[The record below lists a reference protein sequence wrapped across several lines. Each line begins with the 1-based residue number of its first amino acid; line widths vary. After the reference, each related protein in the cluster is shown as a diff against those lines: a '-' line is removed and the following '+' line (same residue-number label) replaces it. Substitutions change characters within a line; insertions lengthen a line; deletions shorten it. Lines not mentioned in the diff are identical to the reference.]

1 MENSLSKWLGFIR
14 TGATAQPLEMEQQ
27 HKHHQQKHHH
37 RIGHKHGE
45 GSAIDYYAYASK
57 IRPWNPTFK
66 VFLSSMT
73 LLLCIGFNNPFVS
86 VAVIIAMAYL
96 TVIKGGLRLAA
107 YISVL
112 MIPITFIILGT
123 IAIGLDFSSL
133 PLGQYNLFLGFGY
146 LFTSVEKLQE
156 MAFLMLKVFGAIS
169 AMLMMTLSTPS
180 SEIIGVLR
188 KAHVPKLIIEL
199 MNLIYRYIFIL
210 LDVFNN
216 MRNSADSRQGYCDF
230 KTSCYT
236 FGSVASNMLVVSLKK
251 ANAYYTAMEARGYD
265 GDLVFLEEEK
275 KLQVSHLMIGAG
287 FLIFLV
293 LLGILTS

>member
-1 MENSLSKWLGFIR
+1 MENSLAKWISFFRAGNKGEDQKTHR
-14 TGATAQPLEMEQQ
+14 QE
-27 HKHHQQKHHH
+27 KHHH

-45 GSAIDYYAYASK
+45 GSAIDFYAYASK
-57 IRPWNPTFK
+57 IRHWNPTFK
-66 VFLSSMT
+66 VIFSLIT
-73 LLLCIGFNNPFVS
+73 LLLVILLNNPLVS
-86 VAVIIAMAYL
+86 LVVIISMAYL
-96 TVIKGGLRLAA
+96 TVIKGGLPLGA

-123 IAIGLDFSSL
+123 IAIGIDFSSL
-133 PLGQYNLFLGFGY
+133 PMGQFNLFIGFGY
-146 LFTSVEKLQE
+146 VFTSVDKLQK
-156 MAFLMLKVFGAIS
+156 MTFLMLKVFGAIS
-169 AMLMMTLSTPS
+169 AMIMMTLSTPS

-216 MRNSADSRQGYCDF
+216 MRNSADSRQGYGDF

-251 ANAYYTAMEARGYD
+251 ANAYYTAMEARGYE
-265 GDLVFLEEEK
+265 GDLIFLEEEK
-275 KLQVSHLMIGAG
+275 KMAASHLIIGAAFII
-287 FLIFLV
+287 FLI
-293 LLGILTS
+293 LLRIMTHWEG